1 MTEDEDDLSHD
12 SKVEREGLE
21 DGSETCY
28 GVWVRDRG
36 SVQQTKG
43 LTRMDRIRNE
53 MVLKMKADD
62 PQWRPLMGIACIF
75 ISA

>member
-36 SVQQTKG
+36 SVQ
-43 LTRMDRIRNE
+43 
-53 MVLKMKADD
+53 
-62 PQWRPLMGIACIF
+62 
-75 ISA
+75 